1 MPCSIPPT
9 LRRAVSLAA
18 FAAALAAP
26 VTHATPPSG
35 VAVDTLVTRA
45 TPSTPG
51 HLLAVAPADTPVV
64 LNPFTVLV
72 EAARQNIPL
81 KDNPAA
87 TTVFHARDLA
97 NLPRGVAAE
106 EALQGVPG
114 VRIDN
119 QADGKRVHISIRGQ
133 GVLTESGI
141 RGIKVL
147 MDGLPMNDPT
157 GVAPDLFDVDWSTV
171 DRVEVLRGPAGAFYG
186 GGGSGGVISITT
198 RNGGSGPFRGLVSG
212 EAGSCGFYKTL
223 AEGGGE
229 SGSANYRISMS
240 HAAADGYRQHTA
252 FACDNIYGKLRWTP
266 SPRVDVQQILAWTD
280 HFEQNAEGL
289 NRLQV
294 QQDPRQ
300 PNPDAIP
307 KNEFYKVGRFTGG
320 LAGRFGLAPGQALN
334 LTGFFRTWKYMEPRP
349 PEIIRREFLTPGLTL
364 QYDFDSDAG
373 AIRNHLS
380 VGGDV
385 QWQSIDELRFENL
398 GGARQ
403 GALQSNQNIMQHAEG
418 VFLVDRIGFA
428 RDWTLMF
435 CGRYDAIANHLR
447 NILYANPDSSYSKDF
462 HRATARLGLAWA
474 PAKQLSLYANWAQG
488 FLTPATAELANN
500 PEGRSGLNRDLTFA
514 TSTGEEFGARGLLP
528 RACSYELAAFHLRT
542 FNDLGRYRRLDRWG
556 VDFYRNVGDTRR
568 FGVETRLGWQ
578 PVRRLEMEAAYTW
591 SQFKYVA
598 PTAIK
603 GHWLP
608 NSPEHMLN
616 LGVDYQVVPQLS
628 VGIESEMQSHWWV
641 DTDGMASV
649 PGFTLW
655 GAKASYRW
663 HMGESGGELSF
674 AARNVFG
681 ASYMAFTEPDFD
693 NTDDILVDVWNS
705 YQPGPKQEYYARVSL
720 SQ

>member
-1 MPCSIPPT
+1 
-9 LRRAVSLAA
+9 
-18 FAAALAAP
+18 
-26 VTHATPPSG
+26 
-35 VAVDTLVTRA
+35 
-45 TPSTPG
+45 
-51 HLLAVAPADTPVV
+51 
-64 LNPFTVLV
+64 
-72 EAARQNIPL
+72 
-81 KDNPAA
+81 
-87 TTVFHARDLA
+87 
-97 NLPRGVAAE
+97 
-106 EALQGVPG
+106 
-114 VRIDN
+114 
-119 QADGKRVHISIRGQ
+119 
-133 GVLTESGI
+133 
-141 RGIKVL
+141 
-147 MDGLPMNDPT
+147 
-157 GVAPDLFDVDWSTV
+157 
-171 DRVEVLRGPAGAFYG
+171 
-186 GGGSGGVISITT
+186 
-198 RNGGSGPFRGLVSG
+198 
-212 EAGSCGFYKTL
+212 
-223 AEGGGE
+223 
-229 SGSANYRISMS
+229 
-240 HAAADGYRQHTA
+240 
-252 FACDNIYGKLRWTP
+252 
-266 SPRVDVQQILAWTD
+266 
-280 HFEQNAEGL
+280 
-289 NRLQV
+289 
-294 QQDPRQ
+294 
-300 PNPDAIP
+300 
-307 KNEFYKVGRFTGG
+307 
-320 LAGRFGLAPGQALN
+320 
-334 LTGFFRTWKYMEPRP
+334 
-349 PEIIRREFLTPGLTL
+349 
-364 QYDFDSDAG
+364 
-373 AIRNHLS
+373 
-380 VGGDV
+380 
-385 QWQSIDELRFENL
+385 LRFENL

-500 PEGRSGLNRDLTFA
+500 PEGRSGFNRDLTFA

-528 RACSYELAAFHLRT
+528 RACSYELAAFHLQT